1 MKAGGIMGIIGG
13 VIALVI
19 GAIGHSASGMLG
31 SLAAGVGYDE
41 GAATMQYYGV
51 MSIGLPIVGLVG
63 AGLAFQQGKL
73 GGALMGVSALGML
86 FVFGPG
92 VLSLICAILLGIGAL
107 LAFTD
112 KGKTAA

>member
-13 VIALVI
+13 VIALLI
-19 GAIGHSASGMLG
+19 GGIGHSASGMLG

-73 GGALMGVSALGML
+73 GGALMAVSALGIIY
-86 FVFGPG
+86 VFGAG
-92 VLSLICAILLGIGAL
+92 FMSLFCVILLGIGAL